1 MNGSLVSAV
10 IGAFIGGFIGFATSA
25 VFIMVIGLSNP
36 VEQRILMVSFIL
48 VLMILGGTA
57 GWEFGK
63 Y

>member
-36 VEQRILMVSFIL
+36 VEQRILMASFIL
-48 VLMILGGTA
+48 VLIILGATA